1 MLDALALKIAARSSD
16 GDANF
21 QIRLDPPEL
30 GRIEVNL
37 NVDSNGNAQAS
48 LTADKPQT
56 LDLLQRDSGTLERAL
71 KDAGLDLTG
80 GLSFSLKSDTRSG
93 AWRDAQNGRGRA
105 LNIGAIETIAPG
117 AIGPGSPVSYGYGAN
132 GRLDITV

>member
-1 MLDALALKIAARSSD
+1 MDALALKIAAKSTD

-21 QIRLDPPEL
+21 HIRLDPPEL

-37 NVDSNGNAQAS
+37 NVGANGNAGAS

-56 LDLLQRDSGTLERAL
+56 LDLLQRDSGALERAL

-80 GLSFSLKSDTRSG
+80 GLSFSLKGDARSG
-93 AWRDAQNGRGRA
+93 AWRDAQNGRTRS
-105 LNIGAIETIAPG
+105 LNIGAIEANTASTIAAAASTP
-117 AIGPGSPVSYGYGAN
+117 YGLGAN